1 MGVVIRLSFEAVRSF
16 KMRYLVGLISFL
28 WILNS
33 AYAKDGKLLP
43 FQIIKFP
50 NDPCDAS
57 GTKNG
62 TCYTT
67 KNVQTRV
74 VHLLDHVLK
83 AMVYVVH
90 FQLDVMG
97 HPLKIV
103 HILRSQVLQLVNVHP
118 KFALQPVI
126 FVK

>member
-1 MGVVIRLSFEAVRSF
+1 MGVVIRFSFEAVRSF

-43 FQIIKFP
+43 FQIINSQMTLVMLPAQKMEP
-50 NDPCDAS
+50 A
-57 GTKNG
+57 TLR
-62 TCYTT
+62 

-90 FQLDVMG
+90 FQLAVVG
-97 HPLKIV
+97 PPLKIV
-103 HILRSQVLQLVNVHP
+103 HILRSRVLQLVNVHH
-118 KFALQPVI
+118 KSALPPVI